1 VVACANASQI
11 LRIGGA
17 AMSRETLTET
27 RLMLKQ
33 NYMLEPAS
41 FPATGTLLCLH
52 EVDGRTQIR
61 LFDKH

>member
-1 VVACANASQI
+1 
-11 LRIGGA
+11 
-17 AMSRETLTET
+17 MSREILTET

-41 FPATGTLLCLH
+41 FPATGTPLCLH
-52 EVDGRTQIR
+52 EADGRTQIR